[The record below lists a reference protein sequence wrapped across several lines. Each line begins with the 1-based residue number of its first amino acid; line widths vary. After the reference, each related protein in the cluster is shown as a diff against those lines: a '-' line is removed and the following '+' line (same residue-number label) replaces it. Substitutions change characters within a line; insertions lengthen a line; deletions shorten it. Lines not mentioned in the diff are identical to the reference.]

1 MSLAEVHHSLDVLM
15 IDWLRFL
22 LMMFYAPLR
31 GMRGMRDRGS
41 LAPVAVIAFLGQLA
55 FNVITRKFAGLPTI
69 GSGGSI
75 YSELFEAAKFV
86 VLVAAV
92 LVPILTLVANLFE
105 RRGSFRVVITQ
116 EYAPV
121 AATMFYV
128 LTAANVFTIIV
139 AALLHYSGIQDAQVA
154 SMIQHQDQTRAILP
168 ADQQFQAAADMLF
181 SNPAL
186 LAQQLFVMPR
196 LVFFG
201 AGIVLGVKDAF
212 RMSLIRAFG
221 VTVIGCFASIFFGSI
236 AESLLAGL
244 PRSPFLLFLLFV
256 LLRGYFNDIVGSH
269 RARAAFRQNL
279 ESATLNPA
287 DSSAHYNLGLIHQSR
302 GEYDQARERF
312 ERALQIDAEE
322 IDASYQL
329 GRIARQQ
336 KRYADAIQ
344 NFEHV
349 VTRNQAHSQYEVWRE
364 VAATYIAA
372 GQFEDART
380 ALEQF
385 LEHRPSDPEGLYLM
399 GRAHAGLG
407 HKREATSLMQA
418 CIEAVKTAPAY
429 KYRASKRWL
438 NEAQQFIKSS
448 Q

>member
-1 MSLAEVHHSLDVLM
+1 M
-15 IDWLRFL
+15 INWLRL
-22 LMMFYAPLR
+22 LLTIFYAPLR
-31 GMRGMRDRGS
+31 GMRQIREQGS
-41 LAPVAVIAFLGQLA
+41 LAPAAFLA
-55 FNVITRKFAGLPTI
+55 FLVEVAYSFITDKFAGVGPAR
-69 GSGGSI
+69 GSMLV
-75 YSELFEAAKFV
+75 SEIFQAAILVV
-86 VLVAAV
+86 VLAV
-92 LVPILTLVANLFE
+92 VVVPVLTLVANTFD

-128 LTAANVFTIIV
+128 LTAANVLSILIAV
-139 AALLHYSGIQDAQVA
+139 LLHYTGLQYQQVA
-154 SMIQHQDQTRAILP
+154 AMIQN
-168 ADQQFQAAADMLF
+168 ADQSRAMLRGIFGDTEQLAQA
-181 SNPAL
+181 
-186 LAQQLFVMPR
+186 AQQLQDPAALSLGLFRMPK
-196 LVFFG
+196 LFFFSIG
-201 AGIVLGVKDAF
+201 TVLGVKDVF
-212 RMSLIRAFG
+212 RTSVVRAFFICVLSG
-221 VTVIGCFASIFFGSI
+221 VITVFVAPLALRLFSGVIG
-236 AESLLAGL
+236 
-244 PRSPFLLFLLFV
+244 SPFLFFIV
-256 LLRGYFNDIVGSH
+256 FMLLRGYFNDIMGTQ
-269 RARAAFRQNL
+269 RAKAAFKQNL

-287 DSSAHYNLGLIHQSR
+287 DASAHYNLGLIHQSR
-302 GEYDQARERF
+302 GELDQARERF
-312 ERALQIDAEE
+312 ERALQIDDGE

-336 KRYADAIQ
+336 KRYADAIH

-349 VTRNQAHSQYEVWRE
+349 VTRDPAHSQYEIWRE

-407 HKREATSLMQA
+407 HKREATNLMQA

-438 NEAQQFIKSS
+438 NEAQQFIKGS

>member
-1 MSLAEVHHSLDVLM
+1 M
-15 IDWLRFL
+15 DWLRYL
-22 LMMFYAPLR
+22 LMIFYAPVR

-41 LAPVAVIAFLGQLA
+41 LAPVVLIAYLSQVAYSFVTERYAGTAGRTGLLA
-55 FNVITRKFAGLPTI
+55 DFFM
-69 GSGGSI
+69 
-75 YSELFEAAKFV
+75 AAMTV
-86 VLVAAV
+86 VLVAVV
-92 LVPILTLVANLFE
+92 LVPILTLVANMFE

-116 EYAPV
+116 EYAAV

-128 LTAANVFTIIV
+128 LTAANILSILI
-139 AALLHYSGIQDAQVA
+139 AALLHYSGIQSQLVVD
-154 SMIQHQDQTRAILP
+154 MIQQGDQMRAAFRDNPQMVAQI
-168 ADQQFQAAADMLF
+168 DQLLNDPGLLYQAAFGMPKMFLF
-181 SNPAL
+181 
-186 LAQQLFVMPR
+186 
-196 LVFFG
+196 
-201 AGIVLGVKDAF
+201 GIGMVLGVKDAF
-212 RMSLIRAFG
+212 RMSAVRAFA
-221 VTVIGCFASIFFGSI
+221 VTVIGCFGATLALRIVLPIFSGV
-236 AESLLAGL
+236 LG
-244 PRSPFLLFLLFV
+244 SPFLLFFLFL
-256 LLRGYFNDIVGSH
+256 LLRGYFSDIIGSH
-269 RARAAFRQNL
+269 RAKAAFRQNL

-287 DSSAHYNLGLIHQSR
+287 DASAHYNLGLIHQSR
-302 GEYDQARERF
+302 GELDEARARF
-312 ERALQIDAEE
+312 ERALEIDAEE

-344 NFEHV
+344 NFEQV
-349 VTRNQAHSQYEVWRE
+349 VARNPAHSQHEVWRE

-380 ALEQF
+380 ALDQF

>member
-1 MSLAEVHHSLDVLM
+1 MT
-15 IDWLRFL
+15 DWLRLL
-22 LMMFYAPLR
+22 LMIFYAPVR
-31 GMRGMRDRGS
+31 GMREIRDRGS
-41 LAPVAVIAFLGQLA
+41 LAPAAFLAFLGQLA
-55 FNVITRKFAGLPTI
+55 YSLIIDRFSGVNLAGGGMVLSEVFQAVII
-69 GSGGSI
+69 
-75 YSELFEAAKFV
+75 V
-86 VLVAAV
+86 VLVAVV
-92 LVPILTLVANLFE
+92 LVPILTLVANTID

-128 LTAANVFTIIV
+128 LTAANVISILI
-139 AALLHYSGIQDAQVA
+139 AALLHYTGLQYEQVA
-154 SMIQHQDQTRAILP
+154 AMIQNADQTRAMLP
-168 ADQQFQAAADMLF
+168 NTEQFARAAEQLK
-181 SNPAL
+181 NPTL
-186 LAQQLFVMPR
+186 LAQGLFQMPK
-196 LVFFG
+196 LVLFAFG
-201 AGIVLGVKDAF
+201 TVLGVRDVF
-212 RMSLIRAFG
+212 RTSFVRAFLICVLSAMLALFVAPIGFRLFSG
-221 VTVIGCFASIFFGSI
+221 VLG
-236 AESLLAGL
+236 
-244 PRSPFLLFLLFV
+244 SPFLLFILFM
-256 LLRGYFNDIVGSH
+256 LLRGYFSDIMGTQ
-269 RARAAFRQNL
+269 RAKAAFKQNL

-287 DSSAHYNLGLIHQSR
+287 DASAHYNLGLIHQSR
-302 GEYDQARERF
+302 GELDQARERF
-312 ERALQIDAEE
+312 ERALQIDDGE

-336 KRYADAIQ
+336 KRYADAIH

-349 VTRNQAHSQYEVWRE
+349 VIRDPAHSQYEVWRE

-407 HKREATSLMQA
+407 HKREATNLMQA

-438 NEAQQFIKSS
+438 NEAQQFIKGS

>member
-1 MSLAEVHHSLDVLM
+1 MM
-15 IDWLRFL
+15 DWLRYL
-22 LMMFYAPLR
+22 LMIFYAPVR

-41 LAPVAVIAFLGQLA
+41 LAPVVLIAFLGQLA
-55 FNVITRKFAGLPTI
+55 FSVTTKKFAGSPTI
-69 GSGGSI
+69 ASGGST
-75 YSELFEAAKFV
+75 YAELFAAARFV
-86 VLVAAV
+86 VVVAVV
-92 LVPILTLVANLFE
+92 LVPILTFVANLFE

-121 AATMFYV
+121 AATILYV
-128 LTAANVFTIIV
+128 LTAANIFAILV
-139 AALLHYSGIQDAQVA
+139 AALMHYSG
-154 SMIQHQDQTRAILP
+154 
-168 ADQQFQAAADMLF
+168 FQAQQIVIMTERADEIRAMMPSDPQSQANAELLL

-186 LAQQLFVMPR
+186 FWQEFFSFLRFMLFSVG
-196 LVFFG
+196 V
-201 AGIVLGVKDAF
+201 VLGVRDSF
-212 RMSLIRAFG
+212 RMSAVRAFA
-221 VTVIGCFASIFFGSI
+221 VTVIAGVGASTIGPL
-236 AESLLAGL
+236 AAGL
-244 PRSPFLLFLLFV
+244 FSGVLGSPFLVFILFM
-256 LLRGYFNDIVGSH
+256 LLRGYFSDIMGSQ
-269 RARAAFRQNL
+269 RAKAAFKQNL

-287 DSSAHYNLGLIHQSR
+287 DASAHYNLGLIHQSR
-302 GEYDQARERF
+302 GELDEARTRF
-312 ERALQIDAEE
+312 ERALEIDAEE

-344 NFEHV
+344 NFEQV
-349 VTRNQAHSQYEVWRE
+349 VSRNPAHSLHEVWRE

-372 GQFEDART
+372 EQFQDART
-380 ALEQF
+380 ALDQF

>member
-1 MSLAEVHHSLDVLM
+1 M
-15 IDWLRFL
+15 INWLRL
-22 LMMFYAPLR
+22 LLTIFYAPLR
-31 GMRGMRDRGS
+31 GMREIREHGS
-41 LAPVAVIAFLGQLA
+41 IAPAAFLAFLGELA
-55 FNVITRKFAGLPTI
+55 YSLVTDKFAGLGPAPRGMI
-69 GSGGSI
+69 I
-75 YSELFEAAKFV
+75 SEVFQAAIIVV
-86 VLVAAV
+86 VLAV
-92 LVPILTLVANLFE
+92 VIVPVLTLVANTFD

-128 LTAANVFTIIV
+128 LTAANVLSIV
-139 AALLHYSGIQDAQVA
+139 IAALLHYTGLQYQQVA
-154 SMIQHQDQTRAILP
+154 AMIQN
-168 ADQQFQAAADMLF
+168 ADQSQAMLRGMLGDTQQLAQAAEQLKDPAALSLGLF
-181 SNPAL
+181 
-186 LAQQLFVMPR
+186 R
-196 LVFFG
+196 LPKLIFFSIG
-201 AGIVLGVKDAF
+201 TVIGVKDVF
-212 RMSLIRAFG
+212 RTSVVRSFFICVLSG
-221 VTVIGCFASIFFGSI
+221 VITVFVAPLALRLFSHVIG
-236 AESLLAGL
+236 
-244 PRSPFLLFLLFV
+244 SPFLLIVLFM
-256 LLRGYFNDIVGSH
+256 LLRGYFSDIMSTQ
-269 RARAAFRQNL
+269 RAKGAFKQNL

-287 DSSAHYNLGLIHQSR
+287 DASAHYNLGLIHQSR
-302 GEYDQARERF
+302 GELDQARERF
-312 ERALQIDAEE
+312 DRALQIDDGE

-336 KRYADAIQ
+336 KRYADAIH

-349 VTRNQAHSQYEVWRE
+349 VTRNPAHSQYEIWRE

-407 HKREATSLMQA
+407 HKCEATNLMQA

-438 NEAQQFIKSS
+438 NEAQQFIKGS

>member
-1 MSLAEVHHSLDVLM
+1 MF
-15 IDWLRFL
+15 DWLRFL
-22 LMMFYAPLR
+22 LMIFYAPVR

-41 LAPVAVIAFLGQLA
+41 LAPVVLIAFIAQFA
-55 FNVITRKFAGLPTI
+55 FGFVAKRFAGAT
-69 GSGGSI
+69 GYGVVW
-75 YSELFEAAKFV
+75 ELFHTAKIIAI
-86 VLVAAV
+86 VAIV
-92 LVPILTLVANLFE
+92 LVPILTLVANMFE
-105 RRGSFRVVITQ
+105 RRGSFRVVLTQ
-116 EYAPV
+116 EYGPL
-121 AATMFYV
+121 AASLFYV
-128 LTAANVFTIIV
+128 LTAANLLGLLIATV
-139 AALLHYSGIQDAQVA
+139 LHYSGVQAQTVAMLLQAYQGPDAPDFTRSGPLAEQFKNPVFLGY
-154 SMIQHQDQTRAILP
+154 SLVVMFQRGLFGIGMI
-168 ADQQFQAAADMLF
+168 
-181 SNPAL
+181 
-186 LAQQLFVMPR
+186 LA
-196 LVFFG
+196 
-201 AGIVLGVKDAF
+201 VKDTF
-212 RMSLIRAFG
+212 RMSVTRALA
-221 VTVIGCFASIFFGSI
+221 VTVISSFTAQVI
-236 AESLLAGL
+236 APIAFHLFSGVAG
-244 PRSPFLLFLLFV
+244 SPFLLFFLFL
-256 LLRGYFNDIVGSH
+256 LLRGYFSDVIGSH

-287 DSSAHYNLGLIHQSR
+287 DASAHYNLGLIHQSR
-302 GEYDQARERF
+302 GELEQARERF
-312 ERALQIDAEE
+312 DRALQIDPEE

-349 VTRNQAHSQYEVWRE
+349 VARNPAHSQHEVWRE

-380 ALEQF
+380 ALDQF

>member
-1 MSLAEVHHSLDVLM
+1 M
-15 IDWLRFL
+15 I
-22 LMMFYAPLR
+22 FYAPVR
-31 GMRGMRDRGS
+31 GMREIREHGS
-41 LAPVAVIAFLGQLA
+41 LAPVAFFAFLIQAAYGFVTDKL
-55 FNVITRKFAGLPTI
+55 
-69 GSGGSI
+69 SGFGGFVGGRI
-75 YSELFEAAKFV
+75 LSELFQAGITI
-86 VLVAAV
+86 VLVAV
-92 LVPILTLVANLFE
+92 VVVPILTLVANMFD

-128 LTAANVFTIIV
+128 LTAANVIAILLAV
-139 AALLHYSGIQDAQVA
+139 LLHYSGLQDQQVA
-154 SMIQHQDQTRAILP
+154 AMIQNADQTRAMLP
-168 ADQQFQAAADMLF
+168 QGPQFDLAAEQLKHPAIVAQSLF
-181 SNPAL
+181 LMPKL
-186 LAQQLFVMPR
+186 VLFAIGTV
-196 LVFFG
+196 V
-201 AGIVLGVKDAF
+201 GVKDVF
-212 RMSLIRAFG
+212 RTSFARAFAISVVSAVAAVFIAPLAASLFSG
-221 VTVIGCFASIFFGSI
+221 VLG
-236 AESLLAGL
+236 
-244 PRSPFLLFLLFV
+244 SPFLLFLVFM
-256 LLRGYFNDIVGSH
+256 LLRGYFSDIMGTH
-269 RARAAFRQNL
+269 RAKAAFKQNL

-287 DSSAHYNLGLIHQSR
+287 DASAHYNLGLIHQSR
-302 GEYDQARERF
+302 GELDAARERF
-312 ERALQIDAEE
+312 ERAVQIDDGE

-336 KRYADAIQ
+336 KRYGDAIQ

-349 VTRNQAHSQYEVWRE
+349 VTRDQAHSQYEIWRE

-372 GQFEDART
+372 GQFEDARN

-407 HKREATSLMQA
+407 HKREANNLMQA

-438 NEAQQFIKSS
+438 NEAQQFIKGS

>member
-1 MSLAEVHHSLDVLM
+1 M
-15 IDWLRFL
+15 IDWLRSL
-22 LMMFYAPLR
+22 LLIFYAPAR
-31 GMRGMRDRGS
+31 GMREMRDRS
-41 LAPVAVIAFLGQLA
+41 LAPVAFIALLSQVAYGL
-55 FNVITRKFAGLPTI
+55 VTKKFAGASGI
-69 GSGGSI
+69 GI
-75 YSELFEAAKFV
+75 FSEFSHAVKIIAFIAL
-86 VLVAAV
+86 V
-92 LVPILTLVANLFE
+92 LVPILTLVANMLE

-116 EYAPV
+116 EYAPL
-121 AATMFYV
+121 AATILYT
-128 LTAANVFTIIV
+128 LTAANIFGMLIATG
-139 AALLHYSGIQDAQVA
+139 LHYSGFQAYQVA
-154 SMIQHQDQTRAILP
+154 YTIQHADESQAMLP
-168 ADQQFQAAADMLF
+168 EAWRSAESAAMLRDPVML
-181 SNPAL
+181 SYG
-186 LAQQLFVMPR
+186 LFVMFQR
-196 LVFFG
+196 ALFSVFAVF
-201 AGIVLGVKDAF
+201 AVRETF
-212 RMSLIRAFG
+212 RMSTVRAFA
-221 VTVIGCFASIFFGSI
+221 VTVFGGFGALVVSD
-236 AESLLAGL
+236 LAFRLFSGVL
-244 PRSPFLLFLLFV
+244 GSPFLLLMLFLLF
-256 LLRGYFNDIVGSH
+256 RGFFSDIIGGH
-269 RARAAFRQNL
+269 RARAAFKQNL

-287 DSSAHYNLGLIHQSR
+287 DASAHYNLGLIHQNR
-302 GEYDQARERF
+302 GELDQARQRF
-312 ERALQIDAEE
+312 ERALQIDSEE

-344 NFEHV
+344 SFEHV
-349 VTRNQAHSQYEVWRE
+349 VVRNAAHSQHEVWRE